1 LTPVVRGPF
10 TLTEKEAWNIG
21 GHGNVHFSERLMRIY
36 KERDSH
42 HIVSYDPTFQAPNMV
57 RPGSLL
63 RFAAGEHLEAWRA
76 MVLTN
81 WMGDDAFLW
90 KSRSEIRKFC
100 MLGDTC
106 FCKGKVVKK
115 YCDAGKYC
123 VDIDCWCENQRGE
136 TIVPGTATIILPSRE
151 HGQVIY
157 PEPYARVP
165 EK

>member
-1 LTPVVRGPF
+1 
-10 TLTEKEAWNIG
+10 
-21 GHGNVHFSERLMRIY
+21 MRIY
-36 KERDSH
+36 KERDPH

-63 RFAAGEHLEAWRA
+63 RFAAGEHLEAWLA

-106 FCKGKVVKK
+106 FCKGKVIKK
-115 YCDAGKYC
+115 YCDNGKIVLISIAGVKTSEVRSLYRVRRPSFSLMELSC
-123 VDIDCWCENQRGE
+123 G
-136 TIVPGTATIILPSRE
+136 LPAAVRSCCSAVRPRLTSI
-151 HGQVIY
+151 HHCNML
-157 PEPYARVP
+157 
-165 EK
+165 